1 MSQSTTDL
9 RIVPLAP
16 SQDVLTDLLRD
27 GARRLLAQAVEAEV
41 AAWIDDHA
49 HLKDDQGRRQVIR
62 NGHLPERAIQTGI
75 GAVEVQQPR
84 VRDRRPADQREAF
97 TSAILPPYL
106 RKTRSLEGLLPWL
119 YLKGISTGD
128 FAEALQA
135 ILGPDAP
142 GLSATTITRLKAAWE
157 DEFAAWNKRSLA
169 GKRYVYVWADGVHFN
184 IRLEG
189 GRQCILVL
197 MGATAEGKKELIA
210 VADGYR
216 ESDQSWRELLLDVKA
231 RGLEVEPSLA
241 IGDGALGFWKAM
253 RQVWDTTQEQRC
265 WVHKTANVLDKLPK
279 GSQPKAKR
287 MLHGIYLAET
297 KAAAGK
303 AFDLFVKTYEAKYPK
318 ATECLA
324 KDRGVL
330 LAFYDFPAEHW
341 VHIRT
346 TNPIES
352 VFSTVR
358 LRHDKTKGSGGR
370 VACLTMVFKLMES
383 ASKGWRSL
391 NGSPLLA
398 EVVKGVVFA
407 DGIRGQVPLHPE
419 QPKGDALASATTS
432 RTLINAIC
440 SAQHEPGGAP
450 SMPSHSQNRLCL
462 MRWATSLITG

>member
-1 MSQSTTDL
+1 MNESTTDI
-9 RIVPLAP
+9 RIVPLP
-16 SQDVLTDLLRD
+16 TGHDVLTEVLRD
-27 GARRLLAQAVEAEV
+27 GARRMLARAIEAEV
-41 AAWIDDHA
+41 AAWIDERS
-49 HLKDDQGRRQVIR
+49 HLKDDAGRRQVVR
-62 NGHLPERAIQTGI
+62 NGHLPERSIQTGI
-75 GAVEVQQPR
+75 GPIEVQQPR

-128 FAEALQA
+128 FSEALQA

-210 VADGYR
+210 IADGYR
-216 ESDQSWRELLLDVKA
+216 ESDQSWRELLLDCKA

-241 IGDGALGFWKAM
+241 IGDGALGFWKAI
-253 RQVWDTTQEQRC
+253 RQIWDTTKEQRC
-265 WVHKTANVLDKLPK
+265 WVHKMANVLDKLPK
-279 GSQPKAKR
+279 AAQPKAKR
-287 MLHGIYLAET
+287 MLHDIYQAEG
-297 KAAAGK
+297 KARAEK
-303 AFDLFVKTYEAKYPK
+303 AFDLFVATYEAKYPK
-318 ATECLA
+318 ATECLI
-324 KDRGVL
+324 KDRDVL

-341 VHIRT
+341 RHIRT

-358 LRHDKTKGSGGR
+358 LRHDKTKGSGSR
-370 VACLTMVFKLMES
+370 AACLTMVFKLMES
-383 ASKGWRSL
+383 ASKKWRAL
-391 NGSPLLA
+391 NGSTLLA
-398 EVVKGVVFA
+398 EVVKGTKFI
-407 DGIRGQVPLHPE
+407 DGIREKP
-419 QPKGDALASATTS
+419 AA
-432 RTLINAIC
+432 
-440 SAQHEPGGAP
+440 
-450 SMPSHSQNRLCL
+450 
-462 MRWATSLITG
+462 